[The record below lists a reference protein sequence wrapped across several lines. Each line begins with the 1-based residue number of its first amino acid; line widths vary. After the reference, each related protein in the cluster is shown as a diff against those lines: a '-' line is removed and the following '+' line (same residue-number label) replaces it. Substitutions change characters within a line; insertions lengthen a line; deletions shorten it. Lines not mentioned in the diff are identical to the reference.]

1 MMSPYQHEPVL
12 LKEVIK
18 ILKPKAGKVF
28 IDCTLGGGG
37 HAEEILKEMKSLGH
51 LVGIDCDREAIEAG
65 AERLAKYKNK
75 VKFINGNFVN
85 IKNIVKEQGFE
96 RVDGILFDLGVSS
109 YQIDTPERGFSLR
122 VDGPLDMRMDRSK
135 SLTAAHLINNLDIE
149 KLENI
154 FRDFGEER
162 FSRRIAKS
170 IARERQ
176 KKHLTRTLQLV
187 NLIKGAVPNLSPK
200 KKLDSVTRIFQ
211 ALRIAVN
218 AELDNLKIALRDSLN
233 LLKKNG
239 RIAVISYHSLEDR
252 IVKTIFKEEASDCI
266 CPPKVPVCVCGHKKI
281 IKILTPK
288 PITPKASEIKSNK
301 RARSAKLR
309 AAEKL

>member
-1 MMSPYQHEPVL
+1 MMSPYQHTPVL

-37 HAEEILKEMKSLGH
+37 HAEEILKRMDSLGH
-51 LVGIDCDREAIEAG
+51 LVGIDCDAEALEAG
-65 AERLAKYKNK
+65 AERLAKYRNK
-75 VKFINGNFVN
+75 VKFVHGNFVN
-85 IKNIVKEQGFE
+85 IKNIIKEQGFE
-96 RVDGILFDLGVSS
+96 RVDGIFFDLGVSS
-109 YQIDTPERGFSLR
+109 YQIDTSERGFSLR

-135 SLTAAHLINNLDIE
+135 SLTSAHLINNLNIE
-149 KLENI
+149 KLEKI

-170 IARERQ
+170 IVRERE
-176 KKHLTRTLQLV
+176 KNHITRTLQLV

-211 ALRIAVN
+211 SLRIAVN
-218 AELDNLKIALRDSLN
+218 SELDNLKIALRDSIN

-266 CPPKVPVCVCGHKKI
+266 CPPKVPVCVCGHKKR

-288 PITPKASEIKSNK
+288 PVTPKALETKSNP